1 MPDALVKLYD
11 LPKAEPYLAPLIELG
26 VEIRRALAPEKQIVA
41 DWVELEF
48 GRTNWKSEC
57 EVAFSRSPVS
67 CFVALSSGQLA
78 GFYCY
83 DATLKG
89 FAGPAGVAREKR
101 RQGIFRGLTIVALQA
116 MAAAGYGYAI
126 LGSVNEDSLAAA
138 RTIVSAETISGSAP
152 GVYAG
157 MLKG

>member
-1 MPDALVKLYD
+1 MPDALVKLYG
-11 LPKAEPYLAPLIELG
+11 LPAAEIYLAPLISLG

-41 DWVELEF
+41 DWVESEF
-48 GRTNWKSEC
+48 GRKNWKSEC

-67 CFVALSSGQLA
+67 CFVALANGRLA

-89 FAGPAGVAREKR
+89 FAGPGGVDREHR
-101 RQGIFRGLTIVALQA
+101 RQGIFKGLTIAALHA
-116 MAAAGYGYAI
+116 MAAEGYGYAI
-126 LGSVNEDSLAAA
+126 LGSVNEDSLAAT
-138 RTIVSAETISGSAP
+138 RTIVAAETIPGSAP

-157 MLKG
+157 MLRG